1 MTREIDVLRLVALA
15 MAAREKGNLQAANEL
30 IALAIQ
36 FSRATSEPPMDQ
48 QQQQRQPKRP
58 KTRRNKK

>member
-15 MAAREKGNLQAANEL
+15 MAAHEKGNLQAANEL

-36 FSRATSEPPMDQ
+36 FSGATSEPIDQ

-58 KTRRNKK
+58 KTLRSKK